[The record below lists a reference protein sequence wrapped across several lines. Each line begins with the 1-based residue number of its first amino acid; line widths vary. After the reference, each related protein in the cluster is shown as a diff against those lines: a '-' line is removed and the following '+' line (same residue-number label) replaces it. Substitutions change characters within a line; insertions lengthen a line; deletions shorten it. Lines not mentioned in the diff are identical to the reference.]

1 MCFSRSLPDKAPSS
15 CVPATRVPVW
25 WDDVYNNGERQ
36 SNFTQHARHGSHLS
50 ARPLRHIWKEMR
62 LKTTL
67 TSCTGRRGERQSRAT
82 DEHQTQFHLDRALVK
97 IKKYHTLLLCL
108 FLVSSLFSVWLYF
121 LPLGCHSHMQTHFHA
136 SGRTHTHIK
145 KAQIDFF
152 VSPDSFH
159 LTRAHTHTHTNAHC
173 KVLRE
178 WCETPDIFSRCLCF
192 LFLFIACP
200 CIQRQV
206 KNVNWHLFTC
216 LDIQHVLS
224 GCLFWL
230 RDKPTQA
237 KHTPRWS
244 PNYKK

>member
-82 DEHQTQFHLDRALVK
+82 DEHQTQFHLGRALVK

-121 LPLGCHSHMQTHFHA
+121 LPLGCHSHMQTHFHT

-159 LTRAHTHTHTNAHC
+159 LTLTHTHRRT
-173 KVLRE
+173 L
-178 WCETPDIFSRCLCF
+178 
-192 LFLFIACP
+192 
-200 CIQRQV
+200 
-206 KNVNWHLFTC
+206 
-216 LDIQHVLS
+216 
-224 GCLFWL
+224 
-230 RDKPTQA
+230 
-237 KHTPRWS
+237 
-244 PNYKK
+244 